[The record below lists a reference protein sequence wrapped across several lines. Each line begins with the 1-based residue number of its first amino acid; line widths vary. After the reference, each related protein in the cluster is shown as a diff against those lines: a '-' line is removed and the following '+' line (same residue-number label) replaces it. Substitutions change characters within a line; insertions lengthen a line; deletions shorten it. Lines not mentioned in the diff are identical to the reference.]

1 MIPGKSST
9 GLWSCGRYRRYKGL
23 GERLSRYGRLPITVP
38 TLWEPHGLLHILSH
52 RPVLYFHMKFLLGR
66 PLFLSTYECKKGVE
80 IGLPICVL
88 CHLAKSTP
96 VKRRTCV
103 MSLRPYPME
112 TRCASLSSTHA
123 WGALLC
129 AKMSCA
135 LFESV

>member
-1 MIPGKSST
+1 MEGFPSLFQNYGNPMA
-9 GLWSCGRYRRYKGL
+9 SC
-23 GERLSRYGRLPITVP
+23 
-38 TLWEPHGLLHILSH
+38 HILSH

-96 VKRRTCV
+96 VRRRTCV
-103 MSLRPYPME
+103 VSLRPYPME

-123 WGALLC
+123 WDALLC
-129 AKMSCA
+129 AK
-135 LFESV
+135 